1 MRKFII
7 LSFIAVQA
15 IVLSISQ
22 AQTISAPFD
31 TEYSLFDFGSV
42 PGVPTNYGGITFKYD
57 DPDVIL
63 IGGNANNSTSGA
75 IYAVDVIRDPVTS
88 RITGFDGD
96 ATLFSTAPNIDGGLA
111 YGPGNVLFYT
121 GYSNNVIG
129 QIKPGSTTPD
139 KITALT
145 ALGVTASTG
154 TLQFVPDGFAG
165 AGSLIVASFNASVY
179 YRTTLTLDGDGTYNF
194 DGFTSIATLPGGPEG
209 MVFLG
214 DDIPLIDMPSLLV
227 SEYGLN
233 RVSLYDLDVNGVP
246 IVGTRQN
253 FITGLIG
260 AEGAVVDPITGDF
273 FFSTFGSS
281 NRLIRVDGFVPEPGT
296 AGLAALG
303 LLSLLSR
310 RRR

>member
-1 MRKFII
+1 
-7 LSFIAVQA
+7 
-15 IVLSISQ
+15 
-22 AQTISAPFD
+22 
-31 TEYSLFDFGSV
+31 
-42 PGVPTNYGGITFKYD
+42 
-57 DPDVIL
+57 
-63 IGGNANNSTSGA
+63 
-75 IYAVDVIRDPVTS
+75 
-88 RITGFDGD
+88 
-96 ATLFSTAPNIDGGLA
+96 
-111 YGPGNVLFYT
+111 
-121 GYSNNVIG
+121 
-129 QIKPGSTTPD
+129 
-139 KITALT
+139 
-145 ALGVTASTG
+145 
-154 TLQFVPDGFAG
+154 
-165 AGSLIVASFNASVY
+165 VASFNASVY

-214 DDIPLIDMPSLLV
+214 DDNPLIDMPSLLV

>member
-214 DDIPLIDMPSLLV
+214 DDNPLIDMPSLLV